1 MKHYGKKAR
10 RRLTAAAACAV
21 ILFLSAR
28 PADPGTAL
36 VFEDL
41 NFAFVLP
48 EMMRG
53 HTEIARSERNFGG
66 EKVTAVTVAY
76 AAESLSANVF
86 VFEEMSEAFFETR
99 RKGEPPSPVCVWK
112 SDSGRVVVLNGL
124 QSNPF
129 PEESREF
136 ELFLGFP
143 SQMPAVLESFRFL
156 NGAAP

>member
-1 MKHYGKKAR
+1 MKCCGKMPR
-10 RRLTAAAACAV
+10 RRLSAAAACAV

-28 PADPGTAL
+28 PADPGIAF

-129 PEESREF
+129 PEGTPEF
-136 ELFLGFP
+136 ELFLDFP
-143 SQMPAVLESFRFL
+143 TQMTVVFDSFRFL
-156 NGAAP
+156 HNAHP